1 MTISKYS
8 PKPELYGVLSN
19 CMNVC
24 NVVTSIDSKND
35 GQVFQSQKFKI
46 RSHLNRILRCV
57 IKQDEK
63 ELF

>member
-8 PKPELYGVLSN
+8 PKPELCGVLSN

-24 NVVTSIDSKND
+24 NVVTSID

-57 IKQDEK
+57 IKQNEK